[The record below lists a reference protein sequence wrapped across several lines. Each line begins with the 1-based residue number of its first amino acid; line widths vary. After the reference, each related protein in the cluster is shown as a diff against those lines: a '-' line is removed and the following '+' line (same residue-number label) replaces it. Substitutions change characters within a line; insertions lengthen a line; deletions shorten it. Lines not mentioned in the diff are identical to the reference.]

1 MKMDFD
7 KWGLAALAVVLAVL
21 PFTASGYVLYIV
33 NLLMIYIVLA
43 LGLHIV
49 IGETGQFAL
58 SHAAFY
64 GIGIYAAGI
73 INNAW
78 HLNFAVSV
86 LAAGVIT
93 AALGYLLGALAIRM
107 RDIYLALSTFAF
119 GEAMQWVF
127 LNWTEVTNGSNGYQ
141 MSRARFFGFELT
153 SDLRAYPFVV
163 LGAALMLWLTVRL
176 SRSQPGAA
184 FRAVR
189 ESDVAAQAMGI
200 DANVVKRV
208 AFMCSAAYAGVAGG
222 LYTTFASFIHPES
235 LGFWTTILILIMIVV
250 GGIGSV
256 RGAVIGALIFGL
268 ISELLRQVLSF
279 QEIIYG
285 LILIGFMMFAPR
297 GCSAAVPAR
306 ARRRRPSPMGEPAHE
321 PSDDAVDQGPDGAL
335 RRPDRRGRP
344 VLRGRPGADPRP
356 DRAQRGRQVHHLQL
370 HFPLLRSHGGS
381 IALAGSDITRRG
393 ASEMAALGVGAHVPE
408 PGALQRVT
416 AEESVLLGTYA

>member
-1 MKMDFD
+1 MKNHFD
-7 KWGLAALAVVLAVL
+7 TWGLAALAVVLAVL

-43 LGLHIV
+43 LGLHLV

-73 INNAW
+73 INNTW
-78 HLNFAVSV
+78 HPNFVVSV
-86 LAAGVIT
+86 LAAGAIA

-141 MSRARFFGFELT
+141 MSPARFFGFELT
-153 SDLRAYPFVV
+153 SDLGAYPFVV

-176 SRSQPGAA
+176 SRSQLGAA

-189 ESDVAAQAMGI
+189 ESDVAARAMGI

-256 RGAVIGALIFGL
+256 RGAVVGAVIFGL

-297 GCSAAVPAR
+297 GLFSGRAR
-306 ARRRRPSPMGEPAHE
+306 ARKAAPGGTGRA
-321 PSDDAVDQGPDGAL
+321 GA
-335 RRPDRRGRP
+335 
-344 VLRGRPGADPRP
+344 
-356 DRAQRGRQVHHLQL
+356 
-370 HFPLLRSHGGS
+370 
-381 IALAGSDITRRG
+381 
-393 ASEMAALGVGAHVPE
+393 
-408 PGALQRVT
+408 
-416 AEESVLLGTYA
+416 

>member
-7 KWGLAALAVVLAVL
+7 KWGLAVLAVVLAVL

-43 LGLHIV
+43 LGLHLV

-73 INNAW
+73 LNNTW
-78 HLNFAVSV
+78 HLNFVISV
-86 LAAGVIT
+86 LVSGAIT
-93 AALGYLLGALAIRM
+93 AVLGYLLGALAIRM

-141 MSRARFFGFELT
+141 MAPAQFFGFELT
-153 SDLRAYPFVV
+153 SDARAYPFVI

-176 SRSQPGAA
+176 SRSQLGAA

-189 ESDVAAQAMGI
+189 ESDVAAQAMGVNV
-200 DANVVKRV
+200 NVVKRV
-208 AFMCSAAYAGVAGG
+208 AFMCSAAYAGIAGG

-235 LGFWTTILILIMIVV
+235 LGFWATILILIMIVV

-256 RGAVIGALIFGL
+256 RGAVVGALIFGL

-297 GCSAAVPAR
+297 GLFSGRAR
-306 ARRRRPSPMGEPAHE
+306 ARKTA
-321 PSDDAVDQGPDGAL
+321 A
-335 RRPDRRGRP
+335 
-344 VLRGRPGADPRP
+344 
-356 DRAQRGRQVHHLQL
+356 
-370 HFPLLRSHGGS
+370 GGS
-381 IALAGSDITRRG
+381 AK
-393 ASEMAALGVGAHVPE
+393 EAA
-408 PGALQRVT
+408 
-416 AEESVLLGTYA
+416 

>member
-1 MKMDFD
+1 MKINVD

-43 LGLHIV
+43 LGLHLV

-64 GIGIYAAGI
+64 GIGIYTAGI
-73 INNAW
+73 INNTW
-78 HLNFAVSV
+78 HPNFVVSV
-86 LAAGVIT
+86 LAAGGIT
-93 AALGYLLGALAIRM
+93 AVLGYLLGALAIRM

-141 MSRARFFGFELT
+141 MSPARFFGLELT
-153 SDLRAYPFVV
+153 SDLAAYPFVI

-176 SRSQPGAA
+176 SRSQLGAA

-189 ESDVAAQAMGI
+189 ESDVAARAMGI
-200 DANVVKRV
+200 DANVVKQV

-256 RGAVIGALIFGL
+256 RGAVIGAVIFGL

-297 GCSAAVPAR
+297 GLFSGGAR
-306 ARRRRPSPMGEPAHE
+306 ARKAAPGESA
-321 PSDDAVDQGPDGAL
+321 
-335 RRPDRRGRP
+335 GR
-344 VLRGRPGADPRP
+344 
-356 DRAQRGRQVHHLQL
+356 
-370 HFPLLRSHGGS
+370 
-381 IALAGSDITRRG
+381 AGT
-393 ASEMAALGVGAHVPE
+393 
-408 PGALQRVT
+408 
-416 AEESVLLGTYA
+416 

>member
-7 KWGLAALAVVLAVL
+7 KWGLAVLAVVLVVL

-43 LGLHIV
+43 LGLHLV

-73 INNAW
+73 LNNTW
-78 HLNFAVSV
+78 HLNFVISV
-86 LAAGVIT
+86 LVAGVVT
-93 AALGYLLGALAIRM
+93 AVLGYLLGALAIRM

-119 GEAMQWVF
+119 GEAMRWVF
-127 LNWTEVTNGSNGYQ
+127 LNWDGVTNGSNGYQ
-141 MSRARFFGFELT
+141 MSPAQFFGFELT
-153 SDLRAYPFVV
+153 SDVRAYPFVI

-176 SRSQPGAA
+176 SRSQLGAA

-189 ESDVAAQAMGI
+189 ESDVAAQAMGVDVRI
-200 DANVVKRV
+200 VKRV
-208 AFMCSAAYAGVAGG
+208 AFMCSAAYAGIAGG

-297 GCSAAVPAR
+297 GLFSSRAR
-306 ARRRRPSPMGEPAHE
+306 ARKVAP
-321 PSDDAVDQGPDGAL
+321 
-335 RRPDRRGRP
+335 
-344 VLRGRPGADPRP
+344 
-356 DRAQRGRQVHHLQL
+356 
-370 HFPLLRSHGGS
+370 GGS
-381 IALAGSDITRRG
+381 TKG
-393 ASEMAALGVGAHVPE
+393 AA
-408 PGALQRVT
+408 
-416 AEESVLLGTYA
+416 